1 MTVKIINIIIKDL
14 RSKERI
20 KADMFQLLR
29 IQGKRNST
37 KDWTLILNMSSIG
50 VIMDTTKIEMIFISK
65 KIIEMRLEKIKS
77 LKKIGK
83 RKSTTKKNM
92 EKNYKEEGK
101 EWMITKS
108 KKRKIK
114 RNIITIWSIEIVMKM
129 ILPKAKMKDKLL
141 KNREKIL
148 KRT

>member
-108 KKRKIK
+108 KKRKNIK
-114 RNIITIWSIEIVMKM
+114 NIITIWSIEIVMKM
-129 ILPKAKMKDKLL
+129 ISLKAKMKDKLL
-141 KNREKIL
+141 KNREKTL
-148 KRT
+148 KRS

>member
-1 MTVKIINIIIKDL
+1 MTVKIINIIIKNL

-92 EKNYKEEGK
+92 EKNFKEEGK

-129 ILPKAKMKDKLL
+129 ISPKAKMKDKLL
-141 KNREKIL
+141 KNKEKTL

>member
-1 MTVKIINIIIKDL
+1 
-14 RSKERI
+14 
-20 KADMFQLLR
+20 
-29 IQGKRNST
+29 
-37 KDWTLILNMSSIG
+37 MSSIG

-101 EWMITKS
+101 E
-108 KKRKIK
+108 
-114 RNIITIWSIEIVMKM
+114 
-129 ILPKAKMKDKLL
+129 
-141 KNREKIL
+141 
-148 KRT
+148 